1 MNVVIFCGRIWVKV
15 NSYYRKLCPMPT
27 TIDVSI
33 FNQDNSVEAWTIT
46 DDIMDYLE
54 GYDYPKLITI
64 TAKNDIKTVIRFFND
79 KMELD
84 NIENVYEFI
93 INSKRPSTEFLDF
106 YVMNGEERVSIIDSL
121 LPYMWSGNIFTLE
134 TINMIL
140 DKNYKEIYWTDIEFS
155 DHKIDKET
163 TLIL

>member
-1 MNVVIFCGRIWVKV
+1 
-15 NSYYRKLCPMPT
+15 MPT